1 MAGSLQ
7 HQKQRLG
14 NRLADMMDHPSAIWL
29 LFVASMLETLIVPIP
44 IETVLIPWMVLR
56 PERRWQLALV
66 ALAGNLLA
74 ATIGY
79 GLGVWAMGHFGD
91 ELIALFGGQQ
101 AFNDFDQRFS
111 DNGFLAVLSIGVI
124 PIPFQIAMLVAGST
138 GYSFLLFI
146 LAAVLARGGRYFG
159 LALLV
164 HFFGDRALRLW
175 KRHERTMLVLLVLAV
190 AGYLIYKG
198 VNLIGGSGPA

>member
-1 MAGSLQ
+1 MGWSLQ
-7 HQKQRLG
+7 DQKQRLG
-14 NRLADMMDHPSAIWL
+14 DRLTALMDHRRAIWL
-29 LFVASMLETLIVPIP
+29 LFVASILETLIVPIP
-44 IETVLIPWMVLR
+44 IETILIPWMVMR
-56 PERRWQLALV
+56 PEKRWRLATV

-74 ATIGY
+74 AAIGY
-79 GLGVWAMGHFGD
+79 GLGAWAMGQFGD
-91 ELIALFGGQQ
+91 QLIALFGGQQ

-138 GYSFLLFI
+138 SYAFPLFM
-146 LAAVLARGGRYFG
+146 LAALLARGARYFG

-175 KRHERTMLVLLVLAV
+175 KRHERTMMVVLVVAV
-190 AGYLIYKG
+190 VGYLIYKG
-198 VNLIGGSGPA
+198 VGMMGGGAG

>member
-14 NRLADMMDHPSAIWL
+14 NRLADMMDHPGAIWL

-74 ATIGY
+74 AAIGY
-79 GLGVWAMGHFGD
+79 GLGVWAMGYFGD
-91 ELIALFGGQQ
+91 QLIGLFGGQQ

-138 GYSFLLFI
+138 GYSLVLFM
-146 LAAVLARGGRYFG
+146 LAAMLARGARYFG

-175 KRHERTMLVLLVLAV
+175 KRHERTMLVLLIVAV

-198 VNLIGGSGPA
+198 INLMGGGSAG

>member
-1 MAGSLQ
+1 MGWSLQ
-7 HQKQRLG
+7 DQKQRLG
-14 NRLADMMDHPSAIWL
+14 DRLAELMDHRRAIWL
-29 LFVASMLETLIVPIP
+29 LFVASILETLIVPIP
-44 IETVLIPWMVLR
+44 IETILIPWMVMR
-56 PERRWQLALV
+56 PEKRWRLATV

-74 ATIGY
+74 AAIGY
-79 GLGVWAMGHFGD
+79 GLGAWAMGQFGD
-91 ELIALFGGQQ
+91 QLITLFGGQQ

-138 GYSFLLFI
+138 GYAFPLFM
-146 LAAVLARGGRYFG
+146 LAALLARGARYFG

-175 KRHERTMLVLLVLAV
+175 KRHERTMTLVLAV
-190 AGYLIYKG
+190 AVVAVLIYKG
-198 VNLIGGSGPA
+198 VGMMGSGAG